1 MGPNDQQNQAPQPN
15 TQAIGSAGNAGN
27 QQKGPAQKNS
37 PAAAAANRNAN
48 STQSS
53 LLIAE
58 LRDSMAIMNDG
69 SFRGIIACKSIN
81 FDLMSEREREG
92 VEFSYQSFLNSLYFP
107 LQIFIRSQRVDI
119 GPYIDR
125 LVKLRRSQDNMLLGV
140 LMDDYLDFIAALAD
154 ESNIMDKGFFIVV
167 PYYPAGDIG
176 SAVNSSRNLLAS
188 LFATQ
193 QKSTVKV
200 DTQTYQKATDEITN
214 RIEVVTSGLFQIGI
228 ESTRLDTKE
237 IGELFY
243 NVYNPDTAV
252 REPIGDFE
260 KMTSTFVRKGQGQA
274 PRPYINQEEA

>member
-1 MGPNDQQNQAPQPN
+1 MGPDNQPVQQNPLSQQP
-15 TQAIGSAGNAGN
+15 IGSGGNVQSSN
-27 QQKGPAQKNS
+27 QKTTPT
-37 PAAAAANRNAN
+37 PAAAARNQN
-48 STQSS
+48 STQNS

-58 LRDSMAIMNDG
+58 IRDGMAIMNDG

-125 LVKLRRSQDNMLLGV
+125 LAKLRRSQDNMLLGV
-140 LMDDYLDFIAALAD
+140 LMDDYIDFIAQLSE
-154 ESNIMDKGFFIVV
+154 ESNIMDKGFYVVV
-167 PYYPAGDIG
+167 PYYPSGDIG
-176 SAVNSSRNLLAS
+176 SAVNSSRNLLAN

-193 QKSTVKV
+193 QRGTVKI
-200 DTQTYQKATDEITN
+200 DTSTYEKATDEVNN
-214 RIEVVTSGLFQIGI
+214 RIEVVTSGLFQVGI
-228 ESTRLDTKE
+228 QSARLNTKE

-260 KMTSTFVRKGQGQA
+260 KMTSTFVQKGEGQA
-274 PRPYINQEEA
+274 PRPYINREDA

>member
-1 MGPNDQQNQAPQPN
+1 MGPDNQPVQQNPLSQQP
-15 TQAIGSAGNAGN
+15 IGSGSNVRSSSQN
-27 QQKGPAQKNS
+27 NTPT
-37 PAAAAANRNAN
+37 PAAATRNQN
-48 STQSS
+48 STQNS

-58 LRDSMAIMNDG
+58 IRDGMAIMNDG

-125 LVKLRRSQDNMLLGV
+125 LAKLRRSQDNMLLGV
-140 LMDDYLDFIAALAD
+140 LMDDYIDFIAQLSE
-154 ESNIMDKGFFIVV
+154 ESNIMDKGFYVVV
-167 PYYPAGDIG
+167 PYYPSGDIG
-176 SAVNSSRNLLAS
+176 SAVNSSRNLLAN

-193 QKSTVKV
+193 QRGTVKI
-200 DTQTYQKATDEITN
+200 DTSTYEKATDEINN

-228 ESTRLDTKE
+228 QSARLNTKE

-260 KMTSTFVRKGQGQA
+260 KMTSTFVQKSEGQA
-274 PRPYINQEEA
+274 PRPYINREDV

>member
-1 MGPNDQQNQAPQPN
+1 MGPDNQPVQQNQPSQGPIGSGSNAQKSGQN
-15 TQAIGSAGNAGN
+15 TQPSSAADRT
-27 QQKGPAQKNS
+27 Q
-37 PAAAAANRNAN
+37 N
-48 STQSS
+48 STQNS

-58 LRDSMAIMNDG
+58 IRDGMAIMNDG

-125 LVKLRRSQDNMLLGV
+125 LAKLRRSQDNMLLGV
-140 LMDDYLDFIAALAD
+140 LMDDYIDFIAQLSE
-154 ESNIMDKGFFIVV
+154 ESNIMDKGFYVVV
-167 PYYPAGDIG
+167 PYYPGGDIG
-176 SAVNSSRNLLAS
+176 SAVNSSRNLLAN

-193 QKSTVKV
+193 QRGTVKI
-200 DTQTYQKATDEITN
+200 DTRTYEKATDEVNN
-214 RIEVVTSGLFQIGI
+214 RVEVVTSGLFQIGI
-228 ESTRLDTKE
+228 QSTRLNTKE

-260 KMTSTFVRKGQGQA
+260 KMTSTFVQKGQGQA
-274 PRPYINQEEA
+274 PRPYINREDA

>member
-1 MGPNDQQNQAPQPN
+1 MGPDNQPVQQNPLSQQP
-15 TQAIGSAGNAGN
+15 IGSGGNVRSSSQN
-27 QQKGPAQKNS
+27 NTPT
-37 PAAAAANRNAN
+37 PAAATRNQN
-48 STQSS
+48 STQNS

-58 LRDSMAIMNDG
+58 IRDGMAIMNDG

-125 LVKLRRSQDNMLLGV
+125 LAKLRRSQDNMLLGV
-140 LMDDYLDFIAALAD
+140 LMDDYIDFIAQLSE
-154 ESNIMDKGFFIVV
+154 ESNIMDKGFYVVV
-167 PYYPAGDIG
+167 PYYPSGDIG
-176 SAVNSSRNLLAS
+176 SAVNSSRNLLAN

-193 QKSTVKV
+193 QRGTVKI
-200 DTQTYQKATDEITN
+200 DTSTYEKATDEINN

-228 ESTRLDTKE
+228 QSARLNTKE

-260 KMTSTFVRKGQGQA
+260 KMTSTFVQKSEGQA
-274 PRPYINQEEA
+274 PRPYINREDV